1 MGSMRGWSRRPCMPM
16 LQSVG
21 FFRDISPRRAFYDLR
36 SFLGQQ
42 QKHKLVFLALS
53 VGITSLVLVGF
64 TLDSKF
70 KTPYKRTIIYAES
83 WPLDRTDAEI
93 VAAQK
98 IDAANRA
105 KREAALEKRRA
116 ENRAAFKRLDD
127 KLEAWGL

>member
-1 MGSMRGWSRRPCMPM
+1 MVAAPPLPYIRIVS
-16 LQSVG
+16 
-21 FFRDISPRRAFYDLR
+21 FFRDISPRRAFHDLR
-36 SFLGQQ
+36 AFLGQQ
-42 QKHKLVFLALS
+42 QKHKLAFLALS
-53 VGITSLVLVGF
+53 IFLFAMILVGF
-64 TLDSKF
+64 TIDSKF

-116 ENRAAFKRLDD
+116 ENRAAFKRIDD
-127 KLEAWGL
+127 SLESWGL